1 MRPYAAVR
9 VRFSNADYENVC
21 DRYGGGPDRLE
32 QWRDLGDLLHGR
44 AGWHFNVVNDGE
56 ALWCLGV
63 LGSSLLS
70 IDVDVDRGGFHCF
83 DLLQDGDAW
92 VGDLASVEAW
102 LAPRE
107 DQAKQIPADRRAWMR
122 ADDWQ
127 LLKGFTFELQVSWS
141 DGTYAAAATQLAEVA
156 FGSTLEQALSNAAE
170 MICSLFEAPRELA
183 SQLKLTVE
191 LDLSA
196 TRALRGL

>member
-1 MRPYAAVR
+1 MRPYAEVR
-9 VRFSNADYENVC
+9 VRFDNNDYDNVC
-21 DRYGGGPDRLE
+21 DRYGGGPDRLD

-56 ALWCLGV
+56 ALWSLGV
-63 LGSSLLS
+63 LGSSLLNIS
-70 IDVDVDRGGFHCF
+70 VDVDRGGFHCF
-83 DLLQDGDAW
+83 DYTQDDGDW
-92 VGDLASVEAW
+92 LDDLAAVEAW

-107 DQAKQIPADRRAWMR
+107 DQAKQIPADYRASMR
-122 ADDWQ
+122 ADDWW
-127 LLKGFTFELQVSWS
+127 LFKGFTFELQVSWS
-141 DGTYAAAATQLAEVA
+141 DGTYAAAAKQLAEVA
-156 FGSTLEQALSNAAE
+156 FGSTLEQGLSNAAE